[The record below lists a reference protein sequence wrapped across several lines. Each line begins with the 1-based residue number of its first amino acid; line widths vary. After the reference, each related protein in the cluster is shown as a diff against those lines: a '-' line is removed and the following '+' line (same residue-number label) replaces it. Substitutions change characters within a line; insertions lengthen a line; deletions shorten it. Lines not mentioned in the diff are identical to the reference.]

1 MKDSHPNPSFV
12 SPITHEIIK
21 KLSSIL
27 SMIVMTLY
35 LTQDEVKEILD
46 MGSTL
51 EAVENAFSEMGKGN
65 IEMPARV
72 YLHFEEHN
80 GVLIAM
86 PAYMPGL
93 NAAGTKLVTVHPNN
107 RQKFDLPAVI
117 ARIVLNSPE
126 NGLPLAIMDG
136 TYITALRTGAA
147 GATGIKYLSRPDS
160 EVVGI
165 CGLGVQG
172 RSQLMGLMEVR
183 PDVKK
188 IKLYDVIPE
197 AVQGFIDEMS
207 KQYKEVEFV
216 KASSPEEA
224 AKDSDIIITCTPSPE
239 AFIEGEWLKPGCHV
253 SAIGA
258 DTGAKRELA
267 TSVIEK
273 CDKLV
278 VDFIPQAF
286 VTGDFRIPKEEGVIT
301 EENIYAELGEIVA
314 GNKVGREKADE
325 ITLFKATG
333 LAIQDVGTASKVYQ
347 LAKEKGVG
355 KEI

>member
-1 MKDSHPNPSFV
+1 VP
-12 SPITHEIIK
+12 TLEIIK
-21 KLSSIL
+21 KLSSPFN
-27 SMIVMTLY
+27 MIIMTLY

-46 MGSTL
+46 MSSTL
-51 EAVENAFSEMGKGN
+51 EAVENAFAEMGKGN

-107 RQKFDLPAVI
+107 RQKYDLPAVI

-126 NGLPLAIMDG
+126 NGVPLAIMDG

-147 GATGIKYLSRPDS
+147 GATGIKFLSREDS
-160 EVVGI
+160 KVAGI

-183 PDVKK
+183 PDIEKVKV
-188 IKLYDVIPE
+188 YDIMSE
-197 AVQGFIDEMS
+197 AVDGFVAELS
-207 KQYKEVEFV
+207 EQYRNVEFV
-216 KASSPEEA
+216 KADSPEEA
-224 AKDSDIIITCTPSPE
+224 ATDSDIVITCTPSPE
-239 AFIEGEWLKPGCHV
+239 AFMSGEWLKPGCHV

-258 DTGAKRELA
+258 DTGTKRELE
-267 TSVIEK
+267 TSVIQK

-286 VTGDFRIPKEEGVIT
+286 VVGDFRVPKEEGVIT

-314 GNKVGREKADE
+314 GIKAGREDPEE

-347 LAKEKGVG
+347 LAKEKGAG
-355 KEI
+355 IEI

>member
-1 MKDSHPNPSFV
+1 
-12 SPITHEIIK
+12 
-21 KLSSIL
+21 
-27 SMIVMTLY
+27 MTLY
-35 LTQDEVKEILD
+35 LTQDEVKSILD
-46 MGSTL
+46 MKSTL
-51 EAVENAFSEMGKGN
+51 EAVESGFREMGNEN

-72 YLHFEEHN
+72 YLHFDK

-93 NAAGTKLVTVHPNN
+93 GAAGTKLVTVHPGNK
-107 RQKFDLPAVI
+107 QAYGLPAVI

-136 TYITALRTGAA
+136 TYVTALRTGAA
-147 GATGIKYLSRPDS
+147 GATGIKYLSREDS
-160 EVVGI
+160 KEVGL

-183 PDVKK
+183 PGVEK
-188 IKLYDVIPE
+188 IKVYDVIPE
-197 AVQGFIDEMS
+197 AKKAFVDEMNEKYS
-207 KQYKEVEFV
+207 GVNFV
-216 KASSPEEA
+216 PVDSAKEA
-224 AKDSDIIITCTPSPE
+224 AEGSDIVITCTPSPE
-239 AFIEGEWLKPGCHV
+239 AFIDGAWLKKGCHV

-258 DTGAKRELA
+258 DTGAKRELM

-301 EENIYAELGEIVA
+301 EEDIYAELGQIVA
-314 GNKVGREKADE
+314 GKKEGRTSPDE
-325 ITLFKATG
+325 VTLFKATG
-333 LAIQDVGTASKVYQ
+333 LAIQDVGTAHKVYQ
-347 LAKEKGVG
+347 LAKEKGIG
-355 KEI
+355 MTLAG